1 MEFTFKFIHIFFIGI
16 EYAAPLLLALV
27 IAIILLGLVVGAW
40 ESWGRLNS
48 IYWAFIT
55 ATTVGYGDLPPL
67 KPLSKILSVFTA
79 LIGIIFTGIIVSLA
93 VNAAYIAF
101 QGVFDINE
109 IKTDIEI
116 N

>member
-1 MEFTFKFIHIFFIGI
+1 MEFTFRFIHIFFVGL
-16 EYAAPLLLALV
+16 EYAGPLLIALV
-27 IAIILLGLVVGAW
+27 FIIILLGQIVGTR
-40 ESWGRLNS
+40 ESWGWQNS

-55 ATTVGYGDLPPL
+55 ATTVGYGDLPPT

-79 LIGIIFTGIIVSLA
+79 LFGVIFTGIIVAVA
-93 VNAAYIAF
+93 VNAATIAF
-101 QGVFDINE
+101 QSVFDINE

>member
-1 MEFTFKFIHIFFIGI
+1 
-16 EYAAPLLLALV
+16 V

-40 ESWGRLNS
+40 ESWGRLVS

-67 KPLSKILSVFTA
+67 KPLSKILSVFTT

-93 VNAAYIAF
+93 VDAAYIAF
-101 QGVFDINE
+101 QGAFDINE

>member
-1 MEFTFKFIHIFFIGI
+1 MEFTFSFIHIFFVGL

-27 IAIILLGLVVGAW
+27 FIIILMGQIVGAR

-55 ATTVGYGDLPPL
+55 ATTVGYGDLPPT

-79 LIGIIFTGIIVSLA
+79 LIGVIFTGIIVALA
-93 VNAAYIAF
+93 VNAASIAF
-101 QGVFDINE
+101 QSEFDINE
-109 IKTDIEI
+109 IKSNIEI